1 VSFPAQASGESRAR
15 KLLCLTGF
23 MGSGKTTVGR
33 LLAQHI
39 GWHFADLDSD
49 IEATAGMS
57 IARIFEE
64 RGELAF
70 RQMEWDVLSRLVEK
84 SCSLEQ
90 PTVLA
95 LGGGTFDQPPSRE
108 LLRTT
113 RATVIWL
120 DCPVEELL
128 ARLAG
133 VKDRP
138 LFRDE
143 ASFRQLFEQRL
154 FSYRLADFRV
164 NAAVAPRRVVEEILA
179 LEVFEQMIPR

>member
-1 VSFPAQASGESRAR
+1 M
-15 KLLCLTGF
+15 LCLTGF

-33 LLAQHI
+33 LLAQQVS
-39 GWHFADLDSD
+39 WHFADLDSD
-49 IEATAGMS
+49 IEAAAGLS
-57 IARIFEE
+57 IPRIFEE
-64 RGELAF
+64 RGEAGF
-70 RQMEWDVLSRLVEK
+70 RQAEFEVLSRLVEK
-84 SCSLEQ
+84 SCSLER

-95 LGGGTFDQPPSRE
+95 LGGGTFDQAPNRE
-108 LLRTT
+108 LLRAA

-120 DCPVEELL
+120 DCSVEELL

-143 ASFRQLFEQRL
+143 ASFRQLYEQRL

>member
-1 VSFPAQASGESRAR
+1 
-15 KLLCLTGF
+15 LLCLTGF

-64 RGELAF
+64 RGEHAF

-95 LGGGTFDQPPSRE
+95 LGGEVVVDYALRVKQEYGARGMVVAGYSNDVMAYIPSLRVLKEGGYEAADSMIYYGQPGAWDE
-108 LLRTT
+108 Q
-113 RATVIWL
+113 
-120 DCPVEELL
+120 VEESI
-128 ARLAG
+128 
-133 VKDRP
+133 
-138 LFRDE
+138 F
-143 ASFRQLFEQRL
+143 
-154 FSYRLADFRV
+154 
-164 NAAVAPRRVVEEILA
+164 AAIHRA
-179 LEVFEQMIPR
+179 LERVKRQRAR